1 MGQLPRLSPH
11 NYCQRHYAPGIE
23 PVSTKADEGGFKW
36 AQYFWVQFQL
46 LKCREVDDVCGASIV
61 HEDSFSAES
70 FYVQHYNQR
79 VIVGLFHSSGISF
92 IEGHVLVCP
101 SMFERWYRMDA
112 VHLSLA
118 YFLEG
123 PE

>member
-1 MGQLPRLSPH
+1 MGAVFLGPASV
-11 NYCQRHYAPGIE
+11 AE
-23 PVSTKADEGGFKW
+23 
-36 AQYFWVQFQL
+36 
-46 LKCREVDDVCGASIV
+46 REVDDVRRASMV
-61 HEDSFSAES
+61 HEDSFSVES

-79 VIVGLFHSSGISF
+79 VVVGLFHSFSISF

-118 YFLEG
+118 CFLEG
-123 PE
+123 SE